1 MVFQTPTESFDPRR
15 KLGDGIAEKSDQFR
29 NEKKEAMVKA
39 GQLLELMRTGKR
51 ICRAL
56 SS

>member
-15 KLGDGIAEKSDQFR
+15 KLGDGIAESLI
-29 NEKKEAMVKA
+29 NYGMKKRIAMVKA
-39 GQLLELMRTGKR
+39 GAAAGTMWTGKR
-51 ICRAL
+51 TCSAL